1 MFKLLKW
8 ERAQDLTNDGLG
20 APFALPK
27 EPVNLL
33 MWSHYGDQYEG
44 NARFTLV
51 FEQAEPKQVV
61 QLRRRPIAT
70 ETPDHPAS
78 RAVAPAVFGWAIK
91 KPPFLVLFTK
101 RAQTAAHPDP
111 NRALG

>member
-33 MWSHYGDQYEG
+33 MWSHYGDQYKG
-44 NARFTLV
+44 TLV
-51 FEQAEPKQVV
+51 SPLSSSRPNPNKSSSSGEGRSRPRHRIT
-61 QLRRRPIAT
+61 LRRGPSHL
-70 ETPDHPAS
+70 PYSD
-78 RAVAPAVFGWAIK
+78 G
-91 KPPFLVLFTK
+91 L
-101 RAQTAAHPDP
+101 
-111 NRALG
+111 